1 MPHFNLNITHF
12 FMFMKKKTI
21 KKMHP
26 FRQFIHN
33 YTPFSNED
41 WAIVETHL
49 VRMEV
54 KKETILLQ
62 EGKICRHL
70 YFLESGLLRF
80 FILRNGNDVTKYF
93 TDIPYCFT
101 SIKSFEPQKPAT
113 ESIETLEDTVLWAM
127 TFESVQSL
135 QNLPCWNTFSRKLVQ
150 EVQTYTDEILED
162 MQTETAENRYKKMLL
177 GNDPLLQRVP
187 LKHIASYLG
196 IAPQS
201 LSRIRKSVLT
211 KRT

>member
-1 MPHFNLNITHF
+1 
-12 FMFMKKKTI
+12 
-21 KKMHP
+21 MHP

-33 YTPFSNED
+33 YTPLSNEN
-41 WAIVETHL
+41 WAIVEMHL

-62 EGKICRHL
+62 EGKVCRHL

-80 FILRNGNDVTKYF
+80 FILKNGNEVTKYF
-93 TDIPYCFT
+93 TDVPYCFT
-101 SIKSFEPQKPAT
+101 SIKSFEAQKPAT
-113 ESIETLEDTVLWAM
+113 ESIETLEDTFLWAM

-135 QNLPCWNTFSRKLVQ
+135 QNLPVWSTFTRKLVQ
-150 EVQTYTDEILED
+150 EVQTYTDEILEEL
-162 MQTETAENRYKKMLL
+162 QTETAENRYKKMLFN
-177 GNDPLLQRVP
+177 NDPLLQRVP

-201 LSRIRKSVLT
+201 LSRIRKSAMA

>member
-1 MPHFNLNITHF
+1 
-12 FMFMKKKTI
+12 
-21 KKMHP
+21 MHP

-33 YTPFSNED
+33 YTLLSNED
-41 WAIVETHL
+41 WAMVETHL

-101 SIKSFEPQKPAT
+101 SIKSFEGQKPAT

-127 TFESVQSL
+127 TFECVQLL
-135 QNLPCWNTFSRKLVQ
+135 QRLPAWSTFSRKLVQ

>member
-1 MPHFNLNITHF
+1 MNF
-12 FMFMKKKTI
+12 
-21 KKMHP
+21 MHP

-33 YTPFSNED
+33 YTMISDAE
-41 WAIVETHL
+41 WAIVEKHL

-54 KKETILLQ
+54 KKETMILE

-80 FILRNGNDVTKYF
+80 FILKNGNDITKYF

-101 SIKSFEPQKPAT
+101 SIQSFEAQIPAK

-127 TFESVQSL
+127 TSENVRSL
-135 QNLPCWNTFSRKLVQ
+135 FSLPSWNTFARKLIQ
-150 EVQTYTDEILED
+150 EVQTYTDEILEE
-162 MQTETAENRYKKMLL
+162 MQTETAENRYKKMLFEH
-177 GNDPLLQRVP
+177 DPLLQRVP

-201 LSRIRKSVLT
+201 LSRIRKSTMT

>member
-1 MPHFNLNITHF
+1 
-12 FMFMKKKTI
+12 
-21 KKMHP
+21 MHP

-33 YTPFSNED
+33 YTPLSNAD
-41 WAIVETHL
+41 WISVEKHL
-49 VRMEV
+49 LRMEV
-54 KKETILLQ
+54 KKESILLQ
-62 EGKICRHL
+62 EGKVCRHL

-80 FILRNGNDVTKYF
+80 FILKKGNDVTKYF

-101 SIKSFEPQKPAT
+101 SIKSFETQKPAT

-127 TFESVQSL
+127 TLENVQSL
-135 QNLPCWNTFSRKLVQ
+135 QTLPSWNIFTRKLVQ

-162 MQTETAENRYKKMLL
+162 LQTETAENRYKKMLFD
-177 GNDPLLQRVP
+177 NDPLLQRVP

-201 LSRIRKSVLT
+201 LSRIRKSVLA

>member
-1 MPHFNLNITHF
+1 
-12 FMFMKKKTI
+12 
-21 KKMHP
+21 MHP

-33 YTPFSNED
+33 YTPLSDAD
-41 WAIVETHL
+41 WASVEKHL

-54 KKETILLQ
+54 KKETTLLQ

-80 FILRNGNDVTKYF
+80 FILKNGNDVTKYF

-101 SIKSFEPQKPAT
+101 SIKSFDARIPAT
-113 ESIETLEDTVLWAM
+113 ESIETVEDTVLWAM
-127 TFESVQSL
+127 TFENVQSL
-135 QNLPCWNTFSRKLVQ
+135 LSLPSWSTFTRKLVQ
-150 EVQTYTDEILED
+150 EVQTYTDEILEE
-162 MQTETAENRYKKMLL
+162 MQTETAENRYKKMLFD
-177 GNDPLLQRVP
+177 NDPLLQRVP

-201 LSRIRKSVLT
+201 LSRIRKRVLAN
-211 KRT
+211 RT

>member
-1 MPHFNLNITHF
+1 
-12 FMFMKKKTI
+12 
-21 KKMHP
+21 MHP

-33 YTPFSNED
+33 YTPLSNED
-41 WAIVETHL
+41 WAIVEKHL

-62 EGKICRHL
+62 EGKVCRHL

-80 FILRNGNDVTKYF
+80 FILKNGNEVTKYF
-93 TDIPYCFT
+93 TDVPYCFT
-101 SIKSFEPQKPAT
+101 SIKSFEAQKPAT

-135 QNLPCWNTFSRKLVQ
+135 QNLPVWSTFTRKLVQ
-150 EVQTYTDEILED
+150 EVQTYTDEILEEL
-162 MQTETAENRYKKMLL
+162 QTETAENRYKKMLFN
-177 GNDPLLQRVP
+177 NDPLLQRVP

-201 LSRIRKSVLT
+201 LSRIRKSAMA

>member
-1 MPHFNLNITHF
+1 
-12 FMFMKKKTI
+12 
-21 KKMHP
+21 MHP

-33 YTPFSNED
+33 YTPLSDAD
-41 WAIVETHL
+41 WASVESCL
-49 VRMEV
+49 VHMEV
-54 KKETILLQ
+54 KKDTILLQ

-80 FILRNGNDVTKYF
+80 FILKNGNDVTKYF

-101 SIKSFEPQKPAT
+101 SIKSFEAQIPAT

-127 TFESVQSL
+127 SLDNVQSL
-135 QNLPCWNTFSRKLVQ
+135 QKLSAWNIFTRKLIQ
-150 EVQTYTDEILED
+150 EVQTYTDEILEE
-162 MQTETAENRYKKMLL
+162 MQTETAENRYRKMLL
-177 GNDPLLQRVP
+177 NNDALLQRVP
-187 LKHIASYLG
+187 LKHLASYLG

-201 LSRIRKSVLT
+201 LSRIRKIVFS

>member
-1 MPHFNLNITHF
+1 
-12 FMFMKKKTI
+12 
-21 KKMHP
+21 MHP

-33 YTPFSNED
+33 YTPLSNED
-41 WAIVETHL
+41 WAIVEKHL

-62 EGKICRHL
+62 EGKVCRHL

-80 FILRNGNDVTKYF
+80 FILKNGNDVTKYF
-93 TDIPYCFT
+93 TDVPYCFT
-101 SIKSFEPQKPAT
+101 SIKSFEAQKPAT

-135 QNLPCWNTFSRKLVQ
+135 QNLPVWSTFTRKLVQ
-150 EVQTYTDEILED
+150 EVQTYTDEILEEL
-162 MQTETAENRYKKMLL
+162 QTETAENRYKKMLFN
-177 GNDPLLQRVP
+177 NDPLLQRVP

-201 LSRIRKSVLT
+201 LSRIRKSAMA

>member
-1 MPHFNLNITHF
+1 
-12 FMFMKKKTI
+12 
-21 KKMHP
+21 MHP

-33 YTPFSNED
+33 YTLISNAE
-41 WAIVETHL
+41 WAVVEKYL
-49 VRMEV
+49 VRMEF

-62 EGKICRHL
+62 EGKVCRHL

-80 FILRNGNDVTKYF
+80 FILKNGNDITKYF
-93 TDIPYCFT
+93 TDVPYCFT
-101 SIKSFEPQKPAT
+101 SIKSFEAQKPAT

-127 TFESVQSL
+127 TFDSVQSL
-135 QNLPCWNTFSRKLVQ
+135 QTLLPVWNTFSRKLVQ
-150 EVQTYTDEILED
+150 EVQTYIDEILEEL
-162 MQTETAENRYKKMLL
+162 QTETAESRYKKMLFD
-177 GNDPLLQRVP
+177 NDPLLQRVP

-201 LSRIRKSVLT
+201 LSRIRKSAMP